1 MDIYLHNTYTNT
13 DELFTPIQKGVV
25 SMYNCGPTVYNYA
38 HIGNM
43 RSFVFADTLRRMF
56 EWNGYTVK
64 QIMNIT
70 DVGHLVGDGD
80 AGEDKVEKMAR
91 AAGKTAAEVTLF
103 YTDAFMKD
111 LEALSINPAHITFP
125 KATEHI
131 PEQIAMIQDLEEKG
145 FTYVISD
152 GVYFDTAKFPDYG
165 KLGHINLAGLED
177 GARIGENNEKRNLT
191 DFALWKFSPRVPLGE
206 DNIIEKRQQEW
217 ESPWGV
223 GFPGWHIECSA
234 MSIKYLGDEF
244 DIHTGGIDH
253 IPVHHNN
260 EIAQAVCSGHRFT
273 HYWMH
278 NAFLNIRTGNE
289 QVKMAKSGDN
299 FIRVPTLTEQGFD
312 PLAYRYL
319 LLTSHYSSPMEFSFE
334 ALKGAETALKRL
346 RRTLHDFDTELSASS
361 ADSPMRRATSDE
373 HILAQYR
380 QKFTEYI
387 NKDLDIPKALAL
399 IWEVLKDT
407 QLCDADKKS
416 LILSFDM
423 VLGLNLHIH
432 QEAEIPLEVQ
442 AMILERNTA
451 RENKD
456 FALSDSLRTQIES
469 LGFEV
474 LDTSE
479 GTKVEK
485 R

>member
-1 MDIYLHNTYTNT
+1 MDIYLHNTYSGK
-13 DELFTPIQKGVV
+13 DELFTPIKPGVV

-43 RSFVFADTLRRMF
+43 RSFVFADLLRRMF

-91 AAGKTAAEVTLF
+91 AAGKTASEVTLF

-111 LEALSINPAHITFP
+111 LVDLGINPTHITFP

-131 PEQIAMIQDLEEKG
+131 PEQIAMIKDLEERG
-145 FTYVISD
+145 FTYTTSD
-152 GVYFDTAKFPDYG
+152 GVYFDTSKFPDYG
-165 KLGHINLAGLED
+165 KLGHINLAGLEE

-191 DFALWKFSPRVPLGE
+191 DFALWKFSPTPEQGE
-206 DNIIEKRQQEW
+206 TRRQQEW

-260 EIAQAVCSGHRFT
+260 EIAQSVCSGHRFA

-278 NAFLNIRTGNE
+278 NAFLNTSGD
-289 QVKMAKSGDN
+289 KMAKSGEN
-299 FIRVPTLTEQGFD
+299 FIRIPTLIEKGFD

-334 ALKGAETALKRL
+334 ALEGAQTALKRL
-346 RRTLHDFDTELSASS
+346 RRFIHETVDTGPFVDQDRLFPEREL
-361 ADSPMRRATSDE
+361 
-373 HILAQYR
+373 
-380 QKFTEYI
+380 FTEYI
-387 NKDLDIPKALAL
+387 NTNLNTPRAIALLWDIVKNQDMDAGDKKALL
-399 IWEVLKDT
+399 
-407 QLCDADKKS
+407 
-416 LILSFDM
+416 LSFDT
-423 VLGLNLHIH
+423 VLGLNLHLHKEI
-432 QEAEIPLEVQ
+432 EIPLEVQ
-442 AMILERNTA
+442 SLILERNTA

-456 FALSDSLRTQIES
+456 FTLSDTLRAQIEA

-474 LDTSE
+474 LDTAE

>member
-1 MDIYLHNTYTNT
+1 MDIYLHNTYTGK
-13 DELFTPIQKGVV
+13 DELFTPLQKGMV

-56 EWNGYTVK
+56 EWNGYSVK

-70 DVGHLVGDGD
+70 DVGHLTSDGD
-80 AGEDKVEKMAR
+80 TGEDKVEKMAR
-91 AAGKTAAEVTLF
+91 TQGMTAHDITLF

-111 LEALSINPAHITFP
+111 LEALGINPAHITFP

-131 PEQIAMIQDLEEKG
+131 AEQIAMIQDLETRG
-145 FTYVISD
+145 FTYTISD
-152 GVYFDTAKFPDYG
+152 GVYFDTSKFSDYG
-165 KLGHINLAGLED
+165 KLGNINLSGLEE
-177 GARIGENNEKRNLT
+177 GARIGENDEKKNLT
-191 DFALWKFSPRVPLGE
+191 DFALWKFSPTG
-206 DNIIEKRQQEW
+206 EKRQQEW

-260 EIAQAVCSGHRFT
+260 EIAQSVCSGHRFA

-278 NAFLNIRTGNE
+278 NAFLNTTGD
-289 QVKMAKSGDN
+289 KMAKSGDN
-299 FIRVPTLTEQGFD
+299 FIKVSTLIEKGFD

-334 ALKGAETALKRL
+334 ALEGAQTALKRL
-346 RRTLHDFDTELSASS
+346 RRFIHNTEEGPSL
-361 ADSPMRRATSDE
+361 TSE
-373 HILAQYR
+373 EGVALKYR
-380 QKFTEYI
+380 QTFTEYI
-387 NKDLDIPKALAL
+387 NTNLDTPKALAL
-399 IWEVLKDT
+399 IWEVIKDPT
-407 QLCDADKKS
+407 LSHGGKKA
-416 LILSFDM
+416 LILSFDA
-423 VLGLNLHIH
+423 VLGLNLHTYTEI
-432 QEAEIPLEVQ
+432 EIPLEVQ
-442 AMILERNTA
+442 ELILARNTA

-456 FALSDSLRTQIES
+456 FALSDSLRSQIES
-469 LGFEV
+469 FGFEV
-474 LDTSE
+474 LDTPE

-485 R
+485 K

>member
-1 MDIYLHNTYTNT
+1 MDIYLHNTYTNK
-13 DELFTPIQKGVV
+13 DELFVPIRKGFV

-43 RSFVFADTLRRMF
+43 RSFVFADILRRMF
-56 EWNGYTVK
+56 EWNGYAVK

-70 DVGHLVGDGD
+70 DVGHLTSDGD
-80 AGEDKVEKMAR
+80 VGEDKVEKMAR
-91 AAGKTAAEVTLF
+91 TQGMTASEVTLF

-111 LEALSINPAHITFP
+111 LEALGINPAHITFP

-131 PEQIAMIQDLEEKG
+131 PEQIAMIQDLEAKG
-145 FTYVISD
+145 FTYQTSD
-152 GVYFDTAKFPDYG
+152 GVYFDTSKFPDYG
-165 KLGHINLAGLED
+165 KLGHINLAGLEE

-191 DFALWKFSPRVPLGE
+191 DFALWKFSPTG
-206 DNIIEKRQQEW
+206 EKRQQEW

-260 EIAQAVCSGHRFT
+260 EIAQSVCSGHPFA

-278 NAFLNIRTGNE
+278 NAFLNTSGD
-289 QVKMAKSGDN
+289 KMAKSGDN
-299 FIRVPTLTEQGFD
+299 FIKVSTLIEKGVD

-319 LLTSHYSSPMEFSFE
+319 LLTSHYSSPMEFSWD
-334 ALKGAETALKRL
+334 ALSSAHTALKRL
-346 RRTLHDFDTELSASS
+346 RRYIHEYSDNQPLNTQDHLFPEREL
-361 ADSPMRRATSDE
+361 
-373 HILAQYR
+373 
-380 QKFTEYI
+380 FTQYI
-387 NKDLDIPKALAL
+387 NTDLDTPKAIAL
-399 IWEVLKDT
+399 IWDIVKNPKIHIH
-407 QLCDADKKS
+407 DKKA

-423 VLGLNLHIH
+423 VLGLNLHTYTEI
-432 QEAEIPLEVQ
+432 EIPLEVQ
-442 AMILERNTA
+442 ELILARNTA

-469 LGFEV
+469 FGFEV
-474 LDTSE
+474 LDTPE

>member
-1 MDIYLHNTYTNT
+1 MDIYLHNTYSGK
-13 DELFTPIQKGVV
+13 DELFTPIEKGVV
-25 SMYNCGPTVYNYA
+25 SIYNCGPTVYNYA

-43 RSFVFADTLRRMF
+43 RSYIFADILRRMF
-56 EWNGYTVK
+56 EWNGYTVN

-80 AGEDKVEKMAR
+80 TGDDKVEKMAR
-91 AAGKTAAEVTLF
+91 STGKTATEITFF
-103 YTDAFMKD
+103 YTDVFMKD
-111 LEALSINPAHITFP
+111 LRALGVNTAHITFP

-131 PEQIAMIQDLEEKG
+131 PEQIAMIKKLEEKG
-145 FTYVISD
+145 FTYITSD

-165 KLGHINLAGLED
+165 KLGNINLAGLED
-177 GARIGENNEKRNLT
+177 GARIGENTEKRNPT
-191 DFALWKFSPRVPLGE
+191 DFALWKFSGKSFPMSDKE
-206 DNIIEKRQQEW
+206 AKRQQEW

-260 EIAQAVCSGHRFT
+260 EIAQAVCSGYKFA

-278 NAFLNIRTGNE
+278 NAFLNIQTVGE
-289 QVKMAKSGDN
+289 QVKMAKSGEN
-299 FIRVPTLTEQGFD
+299 FIRVETLVEQGFD

-319 LLTSHYSSPMEFSFE
+319 LLTSHYSTPMEFSFE
-334 ALKGAETALKRL
+334 ALTGAETALKRI
-346 RRTLHDFDTELSASS
+346 RRTLQSFQEGLS
-361 ADSPMRRATSDE
+361 TTDE

-380 QKFTEYI
+380 QTFTEFV
-387 NKDLDIPKALAL
+387 NKDLDTPKALAL
-399 IWEVLKDT
+399 IWEILKDT
-407 QLCDADKKS
+407 SLSDADKKT
-416 LILSFDM
+416 LILSFDT
-423 VLGLNLHIH
+423 VLGLSLHIH
-432 QEAEIPLEVQ
+432 HETEIPLEVQ
-442 AMILERNTA
+442 TLILERNTA
-451 RENKD
+451 RENKN
-456 FALSDSLRTQIES
+456 FALSDTLRAQIEA

-474 LDTSE
+474 LDTAD

-485 R
+485 K

>member
-1 MDIYLHNTYTNT
+1 MNEIRLYNTYSGSIETFKPVT
-13 DELFTPIQKGVV
+13 KGLV

-43 RSFVFADTLRRMF
+43 RSFVFADSLRRMF

-70 DVGHLVGDGD
+70 DVGHLTSD
-80 AGEDKVEKMAR
+80 ADSGEDKVEKMAR
-91 AAGKTAAEVTLF
+91 TSGMTAREITLF

-111 LEALSINPAHITFP
+111 LEALGINPAHITFP
-125 KATEHI
+125 KATEHV
-131 PEQIAMIQDLEEKG
+131 PEQIAMIQDLESRG
-145 FTYVISD
+145 FTYTISD

-165 KLGHINLAGLED
+165 KLGNINLAGLEE
-177 GARIGENNEKRNLT
+177 GARIGEHAEKRNLT
-191 DFALWKFSPRVPLGE
+191 DFALWKFSSPKSDLGQS
-206 DNIIEKRQQEW
+206 NKRQQEW

-260 EIAQAVCSGHRFT
+260 EIAQAVCSGHPFA

-278 NAFLNIRTGNE
+278 NAFLNTTGE
-289 QVKMAKSGDN
+289 KMAKSGDN
-299 FIRVPTLTEQGFD
+299 FIKVSTLIEKGFD
-312 PLAYRYL
+312 PFAYRYL
-319 LLTSHYSSPMEFSFE
+319 LLTSHYSSPMDFSWE
-334 ALKGAETALKRL
+334 ALKGAEAALKRL
-346 RRTLHDFDTELSASS
+346 RRFIHNTEEGPSLTSEEGFTLT
-361 ADSPMRRATSDE
+361 
-373 HILAQYR
+373 YR
-380 QKFTEYI
+380 QTFTEYI
-387 NKDLDIPKALAL
+387 NANLDTPKALAL
-399 IWEVLKDT
+399 VWEIIKDPN
-407 QLCDADKKS
+407 LSHADKKA

-423 VLGLNLHIH
+423 VLGLNLHK
-432 QEAEIPLEVQ
+432 ELVLEIPLEVQ
-442 AMILERNTA
+442 ELILARNTA

-456 FALSDSLRTQIES
+456 FTLSDSLRTQIES
-469 LGFEV
+469 FGFEV
-474 LDTSE
+474 LDTPE

-485 R
+485 Q

>member
-1 MDIYLHNTYTNT
+1 MNEIKLHNTYSGSLETFKPVT
-13 DELFTPIQKGVV
+13 EGVV

-43 RSFVFADTLRRMF
+43 RSFVFADLLRRMF

-70 DVGHLVGDGD
+70 DVGHLTSD
-80 AGEDKVEKMAR
+80 ADSGEDKVEKMAR
-91 AAGKTAAEVTLF
+91 ARGMTASEITLF

-111 LEALSINPAHITFP
+111 LEALGINPAHITFP

-131 PEQIAMIQDLEEKG
+131 PEQIAMIQDLESRG
-145 FTYVISD
+145 FTYTTSD

-165 KLGHINLAGLED
+165 KLGHINLAGLEE
-177 GARIGENNEKRNLT
+177 GARIGENSEKINLT
-191 DFALWKFSPRVPLGE
+191 DFALWKFSPMSDIGA
-206 DNIIEKRQQEW
+206 EKRQQEW

-260 EIAQAVCSGHRFT
+260 EIAQAVCSGHPFA

-278 NAFLNIRTGNE
+278 NAFLNISTPNPSDG

-299 FIRVPTLTEQGFD
+299 FIKVSTLVEKGFD

-319 LLTSHYSSPMEFSFE
+319 LLTSHYSSPMDFSFD

-346 RRTLHDFDTELSASS
+346 RRFIHNTETDTN
-361 ADSPMRRATSDE
+361 TVSDQSK
-373 HILAQYR
+373 ILEYR
-380 QKFTEYI
+380 QHFTEYI
-387 NKDLDIPKALAL
+387 NNNLDTPKALAL
-399 IWEVLKDT
+399 VWEVIKDDSVS
-407 QLCDADKKS
+407 DADKRS
-416 LILSFDM
+416 VILSFDA
-423 VLGLNLHIH
+423 VLGLSLHVH
-432 QEAEIPLEVQ
+432 TEVEIPLEVQ
-442 AMILERNTA
+442 ELILARNTA

-456 FALSDSLRTQIES
+456 FTLSDSLRTQIES
-469 LGFEV
+469 FGFEV
-474 LDTSE
+474 LDTPE
-479 GTKVEK
+479 GTKVE

>member
-1 MDIYLHNTYTNT
+1 MALMDIYVHNTYSGK
-13 DELFTPIQKGVV
+13 DELFTPIEKGVV

-43 RSFVFADTLRRMF
+43 RSYIFADTLRRMF

-80 AGEDKVEKMAR
+80 TGEDKVEKMAK
-91 AAGKTAAEVTLF
+91 AAGKTASEVTRF
-103 YTDAFMKD
+103 YTEVFMED
-111 LEALSINPAHITFP
+111 LKALGINSAHITFP

-131 PEQIAMIQDLEEKG
+131 PEQIAMIADLESRG
-145 FTYVISD
+145 FTYITSD

-165 KLGHINLAGLED
+165 KLGNINLTGLED
-177 GARIGENNEKRNLT
+177 GARIGENSEKRNLT
-191 DFALWKFSPRVPLGE
+191 DFALWKLSPRSDLGE
-206 DNIIEKRQQEW
+206 EKRQQEW

-260 EIAQAVCSGHRFT
+260 EIAQAVCSGHRFA

-278 NAFLNIRTGNE
+278 NAFLNIRDSSDSSE
-289 QVKMAKSGDN
+289 IKMAKSGDN
-299 FIRVPTLTEQGFD
+299 FIRVPTLVEKGFD

-334 ALKGAETALKRL
+334 ALTGAETALKRI
-346 RRTLHDFDTELSASS
+346 RRTLQSFPEALPT
-361 ADSPMRRATSDE
+361 TDE
-373 HILAQYR
+373 HILAGYR
-380 QKFTEYI
+380 QTFTEFV
-387 NKDLDIPKALAL
+387 NKDLDTPKALAL
-399 IWEVLKDT
+399 IWEILKDT
-407 QLCDADKKS
+407 SISDADKKA
-416 LILSFDM
+416 LVLSFDT
-423 VLGLNLHIH
+423 VLGLSLHIH
-432 QEAEIPLEVQ
+432 HETEIPLEVQ
-442 AMILERNTA
+442 TLVLERNIA

-456 FALSDSLRTQIES
+456 FTLSDQLRAQIES
-469 LGFEV
+469 FGFEV
-474 LDTSE
+474 LDTVD

-485 R
+485 N

>member
-1 MDIYLHNTYTNT
+1 MDIYLHNTYSGI
-13 DELFTPIQKGVV
+13 DELFKPIHPGVV

-43 RSFVFADTLRRMF
+43 RSFVFADLLRRMF

-103 YTDAFMKD
+103 YTNAFMED
-111 LEALSINPAHITFP
+111 LVDLGINPAHITFP

-131 PEQIAMIQDLEEKG
+131 PEQIVMIQDLEDKG
-145 FTYVISD
+145 FTYTTSD
-152 GVYFDTAKFPDYG
+152 GVYFDTSKFPDYG

-177 GARIGENNEKRNLT
+177 GARIGENSEKRNIT
-191 DFALWKFSPRVPLGE
+191 DFALWKFSPVPGSGE
-206 DNIIEKRQQEW
+206 TRRQQEW

-260 EIAQAVCSGHRFT
+260 EIAQAVCSGHTFA

-278 NAFLNIRTGNE
+278 NAFLNTSGD
-289 QVKMAKSGDN
+289 KMAKSGEN
-299 FIRVPTLTEQGFD
+299 FIRIPTLIEKGFD

-334 ALKGAETALKRL
+334 ALEGAQTALKRL
-346 RRTLHDFDTELSASS
+346 RRTLHDFNETA
-361 ADSPMRRATSDE
+361 PTSNE
-373 HILAQYR
+373 HTLAQYR
-380 QKFTEYI
+380 QTFTEYI
-387 NKDLDIPKALAL
+387 NKDLDTPKALAL
-399 IWEVLKDT
+399 VWEVLKDT
-407 QLCDADKKS
+407 QLCEADKKS
-416 LILSFDM
+416 LILSFDT

-432 QEAEIPLEVQ
+432 KEAEIPLEVQ
-442 AMILERNTA
+442 ALILERNAA

-456 FALSDSLRTQIES
+456 FALSDTLRAQIEAH
-469 LGFEV
+469 GFEV
-474 LDTSE
+474 LDTVE

>member
-1 MDIYLHNTYTNT
+1 MDIYLHNTYSGI
-13 DELFTPIQKGVV
+13 DELFTPITAGVV

-43 RSFVFADTLRRMF
+43 RSYVFADVLRRMF

-80 AGEDKVEKMAR
+80 EGEDKVEKMAR
-91 AAGKTAAEVTLF
+91 SAGKTAREITLF
-103 YTDAFMKD
+103 YTEAFMKD
-111 LEALSINPAHITFP
+111 LADLGINPAHITFP

-131 PEQIAMIQDLEEKG
+131 PEQIQMIKDLEEKG
-145 FTYVISD
+145 FTYITSD
-152 GVYFDTAKFPDYG
+152 GVYFDTSKFPDYG
-165 KLGHINLAGLED
+165 KLGNINLAGLED
-177 GARIGENNEKRNLT
+177 GARIGENAEKRNIT
-191 DFALWKFSPRVPLGE
+191 DFALWKFSPRGTLGA
-206 DNIIEKRQQEW
+206 EKRQQEW

-260 EIAQAVCSGHRFT
+260 EIAQAVCSGHHFA

-278 NAFLNIRTGNE
+278 NAFLNTTGE
-289 QVKMAKSGDN
+289 KMAKSGEN
-299 FIRVPTLTEQGFD
+299 FIRVPTLIEKGFD
-312 PLAYRYL
+312 PLAFRYL
-319 LLTSHYSSPMEFSFE
+319 LLTSHYSSPMEFSLE
-334 ALKGAETALKRL
+334 ALAAAETALKRL
-346 RRTLHDFDTELSASS
+346 RRFIHSTP
-361 ADSPMRRATSDE
+361 DSQIAPEQDRLFPQRT
-373 HILAQYR
+373 H
-380 QKFTEYI
+380 FTEYI
-387 NKDLDIPKALAL
+387 NSNLDTPKAIAL
-399 IWEVLKDT
+399 IWEIVKDSSMNHE
-407 QLCDADKKS
+407 DKKA
-416 LILSFDM
+416 LILSFDV

-432 QEAEIPLEVQ
+432 QETEIPLEVQ
-442 AMILERNTA
+442 SLILERNTA

-456 FALSDSLRTQIES
+456 FALSDSLRAQIEA

-474 LDTSE
+474 LDTFE

-485 R
+485 K

>member
-1 MDIYLHNTYTNT
+1 MDIYLHNTYSGK
-13 DELFTPIQKGVV
+13 DELFKPIHPGVV

-43 RSFVFADTLRRMF
+43 RSFVFADLLRRMF

-70 DVGHLVGDGD
+70 DVGHLVSDGD

-91 AAGKTAAEVTLF
+91 ATGKTAAEVTLF

-111 LEALSINPAHITFP
+111 LMDLGINPAHITFP

-131 PEQIAMIQDLEEKG
+131 PEQIAMITDLEEKG
-145 FTYVISD
+145 FTYTTSD

-165 KLGHINLAGLED
+165 KLGHINLAGLEE
-177 GARIGENNEKRNLT
+177 GARIGENSEKRNLT
-191 DFALWKFSPRVPLGE
+191 DFALWKFSPEPGSGE
-206 DNIIEKRQQEW
+206 TRRQQEW

-244 DIHTGGIDH
+244 DVHTGGIDH

-260 EIAQAVCSGHRFT
+260 EIAQAVCSGHTFA

-278 NAFLNIRTGNE
+278 NAFLNISAPNPSDG

-299 FIRVPTLTEQGFD
+299 FIRVPTLVEKGFD

-334 ALKGAETALKRL
+334 ALEGARTALKRL
-346 RRTLHDFDTELSASS
+346 RRTLHDFDTALSASS

-380 QKFTEYI
+380 QTFTEYI
-387 NKDLDIPKALAL
+387 NKNLDTPKALAL
-399 IWEVLKDT
+399 VWEVLKDT

-416 LILSFDM
+416 LILSFDT

-432 QEAEIPLEVQ
+432 KETEIPLEVQ
-442 AMILERNTA
+442 ALILERNTA

-474 LDTSE
+474 LDTAE
-479 GTKVEK
+479 GTRVEA

>member
-1 MDIYLHNTYTNT
+1 MDIYLHNTYTNK
-13 DELFTPIQKGVV
+13 DELFTPIQKGMV

-56 EWNGYTVK
+56 EWNGYTIK

-91 AAGKTAAEVTLF
+91 AAGKTATEVTLF

-111 LEALSINPAHITFP
+111 LEALGINPAHITFP

-131 PEQIAMIQDLEEKG
+131 PEQIAMIKDLEEKG
-145 FTYVISD
+145 FTYTISD

-165 KLGHINLAGLED
+165 KLGNINLAGLED

-191 DFALWKFSPRVPLGE
+191 DFALWKFSPEG
-206 DNIIEKRQQEW
+206 EKRQQEW
-217 ESPWGV
+217 ESPWGK

-260 EIAQAVCSGHRFT
+260 EIAQSVCSGHKFA

-278 NAFLNIRTGNE
+278 NAFLNISAPNPSDG
-289 QVKMAKSGDN
+289 QAKMAKSGDN
-299 FIRVPTLTEQGFD
+299 FIKVSTLIEKGFD

-334 ALKGAETALKRL
+334 ALTGAQTALKKLKRFIHEHKDEQ
-346 RRTLHDFDTELSASS
+346 TLTTQDHLFPEREL
-361 ADSPMRRATSDE
+361 
-373 HILAQYR
+373 
-380 QKFTEYI
+380 FTQYI
-387 NKDLDIPKALAL
+387 NTDLNTPKAIAL
-399 IWEVLKDT
+399 IWDIVKNPNIT
-407 QLCDADKKS
+407 VHNKKA

-432 QEAEIPLEVQ
+432 HEIEIPLEVQ
-442 AMILERNTA
+442 ELILARNTA
-451 RENKD
+451 REQKD
-456 FALSDSLRTQIES
+456 FALSDSLRAQIES
-469 LGFEV
+469 FGFEV

>member
-1 MDIYLHNTYTNT
+1 MDIYLHNTYTGK
-13 DELFTPIQKGVV
+13 DELFTPLQKGMV

-56 EWNGYTVK
+56 EWNGYRVN

-70 DVGHLVGDGD
+70 DVGHLTSDGD
-80 AGEDKVEKMAR
+80 VGEDKVEKMAQS
-91 AAGKTAAEVTLF
+91 AGKTAREITTF

-111 LEALSINPAHITFP
+111 LEALNINPTHITFP
-125 KATEHI
+125 KATDHI
-131 PEQIAMIQDLEEKG
+131 PEQIAMIQDLEAKG
-145 FTYVISD
+145 FTYNTSD
-152 GVYFDTAKFPDYG
+152 GIYFDTAKFPDYG
-165 KLGHINLAGLED
+165 KLGHINLSGLEE
-177 GARIGENNEKRNLT
+177 GARIGENSEKRNLT
-191 DFALWKFSPRVPLGE
+191 DFALWKFSSPKPGLGLH
-206 DNIIEKRQQEW
+206 KRQQEW

-260 EIAQAVCSGHRFT
+260 EIAQSVCSGHRFA

-278 NAFLNIRTGNE
+278 NAFLNIADS
-289 QVKMAKSGDN
+289 KMAKSGDN
-299 FIRVPTLTEQGFD
+299 FIKVSTLIEKGFD

-334 ALKGAETALKRL
+334 ALKAAETALKRI
-346 RRTLHDFDTELSASS
+346 RRFIHDTVDMGPYADQDRLFPERELF
-361 ADSPMRRATSDE
+361 T
-373 HILAQYR
+373 QYIS
-380 QKFTEYI
+380 T
-387 NKDLDIPKALAL
+387 NLNTPKAVAL
-399 IWEVLKDT
+399 IWDIIKNPEISVG
-407 QLCDADKKS
+407 DKKS

-423 VLGLNLHIH
+423 VLGLSLHTH
-432 QEAEIPLEVQ
+432 KETEIPLEVQ
-442 AMILERNTA
+442 ELILARNTA

-456 FALSDSLRTQIES
+456 FTLSDTLRSQIES
-469 LGFEV
+469 FGFEV
-474 LDTSE
+474 LDTAE